1 MNISLLGILAGLI
14 LLALPIALMVRLR
27 IPMLE
32 NLLVAVAKM
41 AVGMG
46 ALGVLLYWVM
56 EVNHLALSLAVVLL
70 MIVLAT
76 IESVVGS
83 RQPRGRVLIPLLAGV
98 GMSVIFFSLWFLF
111 LVLGLKNPFEPQQL
125 IPVCGFMS
133 AAVAMTNGKAL
144 SAYYAGLYAHHQ
156 LYDYMTGN
164 GATHNEATSHFQRR
178 ALERALAPLI
188 KRMAMLMVPLGCT
201 AAWLLIMMNLSPVQ
215 AVLFEVLLLIT
226 MMAASVSSLFIAIW
240 LGRYYSF
247 DKYEQLK
254 KKQ

>member
-1 MNISLLGILAGLI
+1 
-14 LLALPIALMVRLR
+14 
-27 IPMLE
+27 MLE

-46 ALGVLLYWVM
+46 ALGALLYWVM
-56 EVNHLALSLAVVLL
+56 EVNNLALSLAVVLL

-76 IESVVGS
+76 IESIASS

-98 GMSVIFFSLWFLF
+98 GMSVVFFSLWFLF
-111 LVLGLKNPFEPQQL
+111 LVLGLKNAFVPQQL

-144 SAYYAGLYAHHQ
+144 SAGLYAHHQ
-156 LYDYMTGN
+156 LYDYMIGN

-178 ALERALAPLI
+178 ALERALTPLI
-188 KRMAMLMVPLGCT
+188 KRMAMLMVPLECT
-201 AAWLLIMMNLSPVQ
+201 AAWPLIMMNVSPVQ

-226 MMAASVSSLFIAIW
+226 MMAASASSLFIAIW
-240 LGRYYSF
+240 LGRHYSF